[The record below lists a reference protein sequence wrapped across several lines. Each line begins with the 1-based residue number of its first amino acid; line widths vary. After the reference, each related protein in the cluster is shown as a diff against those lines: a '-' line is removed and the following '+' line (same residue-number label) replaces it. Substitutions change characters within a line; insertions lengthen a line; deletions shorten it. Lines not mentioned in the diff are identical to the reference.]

1 MRKGGILM
9 EKKVGG
15 VLIRTHLGDITELG
29 VDAIINAANSD
40 LWMGGGVAGAIKAKG
55 GKEIEQEAIS
65 LGPIKPGEAI
75 MTTGGKLPARHVIH
89 CAGMPPGGN
98 ATYWNVRS
106 SVAAALD
113 IACEKGLEEIAVPAI
128 GAGIGG
134 LSEEDSTKAIA
145 ESIAEYTRS
154 ARSVKR
160 ILLVGL
166 NQDMCDL
173 FDKAIEDAFIDQVMD
188 DMMREDE

>member
-1 MRKGGILM
+1 M

-40 LWMGGGVAGAIKAKG
+40 LWMGSGVAGAIKAKG
-55 GKEIEQEAIS
+55 GVEIEHQAIA
-65 LGPIKPGEAI
+65 LGPIKPGEAV

-106 SVAAALD
+106 SVTSALD

-128 GAGIGG
+128 GAGVGG
-134 LSEEDSTKAIA
+134 LSETDSTKAIA
-145 ESIAEYTRS
+145 EAIAEYTRS
-154 ARSVKR
+154 TRSVRR

-166 NQDMCDL
+166 DKKICDL
-173 FDKAIEDAFIDQVMD
+173 FDKAIEEAFIDQVMD
-188 DMMREDE
+188 DMTRED

>member
-1 MRKGGILM
+1 
-9 EKKVGG
+9 
-15 VLIRTHLGDITELG
+15 
-29 VDAIINAANSD
+29 
-40 LWMGGGVAGAIKAKG
+40 
-55 GKEIEQEAIS
+55 
-65 LGPIKPGEAI
+65 

>member
-1 MRKGGILM
+1 M

-15 VLIRTHLGDITELG
+15 VLIRTHLGDITDLG

-65 LGPIKPGEAI
+65 LGPIRPGEAI
-75 MTTGGKLPARHVIH
+75 LTTGGKLPARHVIH

-106 SVAAALD
+106 SVAAALE
-113 IACEKGLEEIAVPAI
+113 IACDKGLEEIAVPAI

-134 LSEEDSTKAIA
+134 LSEEDSAKAIA
-145 ESIAEYTRS
+145 ESIADYTRS
-154 ARSVKR
+154 TRSVKR

-173 FDKAIEDAFIDQVMD
+173 FAKAIEDAFIEQVMD

>member
-1 MRKGGILM
+1 M
-9 EKKVGG
+9 ERTVGG

-40 LWMGGGVAGAIKAKG
+40 LWMGSGVAGAIKAKG
-55 GKEIEQEAIS
+55 GVEIEQEAIS
-65 LGPIKPGEAI
+65 KGPIKPGEAVL
-75 MTTGGKLPARHVIH
+75 TKAGKLPAKFVIH

-106 SVAAALD
+106 SVSAAIE
-113 IACEKGLEEIAVPAI
+113 IACENQLEELAIPAI

-154 ARSVKR
+154 TRSVRR

-166 NQDMCDL
+166 TQEMIDQFNHAL
-173 FDKAIEDAFIDQVMD
+173 EDAFIDQVMGD
-188 DMMREDE
+188 LLREEE